1 VSQQLGG
8 LAAIALLMTTG
19 CVAPSEDGS
28 AVAPVASPAAI
39 PIVGGAAMYPN
50 RTIVQ
55 NAGSSRDHTTLVR
68 LVQAAGLSDALSRAG
83 PYTVFA
89 PTNGAFD
96 KLPHGL
102 VQTLLDPANK
112 SLLAKILNYHVVPG
126 RKTSSQIMADI
137 RAGGGSATYTTAAGG
152 MLRARMDGR
161 SVILTDAKGGRSRLT
176 QDDVMQANGVLHVV
190 DAVLLPTI

>member
-8 LAAIALLMTTG
+8 LAAIALLMATA

-39 PIVGGAAMYPN
+39 PIVGGAPMYPN

-68 LVQAAGLSDALSRAG
+68 LVQAAGLSDALGAPG

-126 RKTSSQIMADI
+126 RRTSSQIGADI
-137 RAGGGSATYTTAAGG
+137 RAGGGSATYTSTAGG
-152 MLRARMDGR
+152 MLRARMEGNA
-161 SVILTDAKGGRSRLT
+161 VILSDVKGARSRMT
-176 QDDVMQANGVLHVV
+176 QTDVMQSNGIIHVV